1 MAMNIGFL
9 VIGIILSTLS
19 KWLQVQGNDEL
30 GDLLVFPAAFFLG
43 LALVTSFPFFKD
55 WWREPSSRPR
65 ALRFASL
72 VAQEFYR
79 SNCSPGSSSVK
90 VSGSAHCS
98 CSHSLLVY
106 TSSSGRS
113 NKMGQRSGAPPF
125 SFFIQFSFRDVV
137 VIETSHIALVPLS
150 DQNRKEERDHPNQ
163 EERLE

>member
-55 WWREPSSRPR
+55 WWREPTSRPR

-72 VAQEFYR
+72 VAAGILSFQLFAWLVFGQGEWLGALF
-79 SNCSPGSSSVK
+79 
-90 VSGSAHCS
+90 
-98 CSHSLLVY
+98 LLPFFACVY
-106 TSSSGRS
+106 
-113 NKMGQRSGAPPF
+113 
-125 SFFIQFSFRDVV
+125 FIIRTF
-137 VIETSHIALVPLS
+137 
-150 DQNRKEERDHPNQ
+150 K
-163 EERLE
+163 